1 MLKLVSAAAIV
12 GLATHLFAAPA
23 FAAGSCQVAM
33 TKLMDE
39 WQAVGYQTPS
49 KSAKDYVVGKEH
61 VLGNDGHVASGQQVT
76 YMRSQISLASQE
88 CAQGDDAAALTRISK
103 VNEMLDGQEVRT
115 AGTVAR

>member
-12 GLATHLFAAPA
+12 GLVTHLAAAPA

-39 WQAVGYQTPS
+39 WQAVGYQMPS
-49 KSAKDYVVGKEH
+49 KSAKDYVVGKER

-88 CAQGDDAAALTRISK
+88 CSQGDEAAALTRISA
-103 VNEMLDGQEVRT
+103 VNAMLDGQDVRT
-115 AGTVAR
+115 AGAVAR